1 MERKNNVQP
10 KLKVKK
16 GDTVKVMAG
25 KEKGKIG
32 KILRVDRE
40 KGLVWVEKTNFVKRH
55 QKPNQQLKQ
64 GGIVEKEAAI
74 NVSNVMYY
82 DEKAA
87 KHTRLGVK
95 IIKGAKVRISR
106 RSGAEIGAK

>member
-1 MERKNNVQP
+1 MRI
-10 KLKVKK
+10 KK

-32 KILRVDRE
+32 KILRVDQG
-40 KGLVWVEKTNFVKRH
+40 KNLVWVEKTNFVKRH
-55 QKPNQQLKQ
+55 QKPNQQFKQ

-74 NVSNVMYY
+74 HASNVMYY
-82 DEKAA
+82 DEKSA

-95 IIKGAKVRISR
+95 IVKGEKVRISR

>member
-1 MERKNNVQP
+1 MRI
-10 KLKVKK
+10 KK

-32 KILRVDRE
+32 KILRVDQG
-40 KGLVWVEKTNFVKRH
+40 KNLVWVEKTNFVKRH
-55 QKPNQQLKQ
+55 QKPNQQFKQ

-74 NVSNVMYY
+74 HASNVMYY
-82 DEKAA
+82 DKKSA

-95 IIKGAKVRISR
+95 IVKDEKVRISR